1 MELYRRTAPK
11 VKFYLPTS
19 DTSGVSATWSLDGIS
34 KGVLSVSAPS
44 NGAVEVQLPFLQY
57 DGQVAID
64 WTFVV
69 PGSGSV
75 TDRVYYDVVTPILTK
90 EEVTAIYDPQP
101 LSDAEYVKSEAAVR
115 HIINAHCGQ
124 TFGKYIGTWSV
135 AGDASNS
142 LALPARLLEVL
153 NVNGDEATN
162 YTILGDGFNL
172 RHYPYGEPV
181 NIKADVGTLQNSGVI
196 YDPYVISRERYAKSV
211 TYSIYGIWGYNSVP
225 NTVKEAAKLLVN
237 DYACAD
243 AAYRDRYL
251 TSMTAADWR
260 IQFNAGA
267 FINTGNVRADQLL
280 EPYVLRRGWAVL

>member
-1 MELYRRTAPK
+1 MELFRGTAPR
-11 VKFYLPTS
+11 VTFYLPTS
-19 DTSGVSATWSLDGIS
+19 DTNVTGASWALDGVN
-34 KGVLSVSAPS
+34 KGTLSPGTPA
-44 NGAVEVQLPFLQY
+44 NGAVQVQLPYLQY

-64 WTFVV
+64 WSFSI
-69 PGSGSV
+69 PGSGTF
-75 TDRVYYDVVTPILTK
+75 TDRIYYDVVTPVLTK
-90 EEVTAIYDPQP
+90 QEVAAIYDPQV
-101 LSDAEYVKSEAAVR
+101 LTDAEYIKAEAAVR

-135 AGDASNS
+135 NGDASNS
-142 LALPARLLEVL
+142 LALPERLIQVL
-153 NVNGDEATN
+153 NVNGDVAEN
-162 YTILGDGFNL
+162 YTILGDGYNL

-181 NIKADVGTLQNSGVI
+181 NIKADVGTLQNGGVI
-196 YDPYVISRERYAKSV
+196 YDPYSISRERYEKAV
-211 TYSIYGIWGYNSVP
+211 TYSIYGIWGYNTVP
-225 NTVKEAAKLLVN
+225 ATVKEAAKLLVN

-260 IQFNAGA
+260 IQFNSGA